1 MKKIYLSHPYGGKE
15 INRDKARRIAAWYRK
30 EWEREGKDY
39 ELVNPLDVLAGCSTR
54 NDEDQMLGLAVE
66 LMRKCDMVLFAPGWR
81 RSRGCRYEHMV
92 ARKEGLPRAILD
104 VEISA

>member
-1 MKKIYLSHPYGGKE
+1 MKKVYLSHPYGGKE
-15 INRDKARRIAAWYRK
+15 INRDKARRLAAWYRR
-30 EWEREGKDY
+30 EWKREGKDY

-66 LMRKCDMVLFAPGWR
+66 LMRQCDMVLFAPGWR